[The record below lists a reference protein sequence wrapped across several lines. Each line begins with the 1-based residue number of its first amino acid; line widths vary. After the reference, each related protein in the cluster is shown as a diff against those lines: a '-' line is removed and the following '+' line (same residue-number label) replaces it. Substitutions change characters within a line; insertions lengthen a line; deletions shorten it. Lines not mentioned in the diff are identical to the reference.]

1 MIKYLSLL
9 IIICSA
15 FPLCPED
22 IIVISDTPG
31 DDYGMGRVT
40 YPEDPMYNPGIFD
53 IVEFRVVQE
62 EDNYLFTIAV
72 AGKIEFIDH
81 REFQYSYHLADDF
94 ILPLIHIY
102 LDQDG
107 IPGSGFTS
115 LVPGVNAI
123 LAPENAWER
132 LVIVA
137 SMPERYKAELQRVQP
152 EIAYYTHIPDKINI
166 SKNKK
171 EISVAIPVKIL
182 GEGATDWGYSVLMM
196 SQEFSQTIM
205 KNVYIRE
212 VKSTASLHNFGGGE
226 GGLFKK
232 IDSNIIDLIVPANK
246 DQRQI
251 LSSYNED
258 SQQLA
263 TIYAVYPDSRQQG
276 VIAQVGEVKQITP
289 EKIVISL
296 GSDQGVYEESRLLI
310 DNRIVVIARD
320 VFPELTIAVF
330 LEPDDWQTVEI
341 GMMATILK

>member
-1 MIKYLSLL
+1 MIND
-9 IIICSA
+9 
-15 FPLCPED
+15 PL
-22 IIVISDTPG
+22 G
-31 DDYGMGRVT
+31 DDYGKGRVV

-53 IVEFRVVQE
+53 IMEFRVAQE

-72 AGKIEFIDH
+72 AGKIEFVDH
-81 REFQYSYHLADDF
+81 REFQYSYHLAEDF

-102 LDQDG
+102 LDQDR
-107 IPGSGFTS
+107 ISGSGFTS
-115 LVPGVNAI
+115 LVPGVNAT
-123 LAPENAWER
+123 LAPENAWEK

-137 SMPERYKAELQRVQP
+137 AMPERYLAELQRVQP
-152 EIAYYTHIPDKINI
+152 EIAYYTHIPDKISI

-182 GEGATDWGYSVLMM
+182 GEGAGDWGYSVLMM

-232 IDSNIIDLIVPANK
+232 IDSNIIDLIVPANMN
-246 DQRQI
+246 QRQI
-251 LSSYNED
+251 LSSYQED

-263 TIYAVYPDSRQQG
+263 TIYAVYPGSRVQERT
-276 VIAQVGEVKQITP
+276 AQVGEVKQITP
-289 EKIVISL
+289 EKIVINL
-296 GSDQGVYEESRLLI
+296 GSDQGVYEEGRLLI

-320 VFPELTIAVF
+320 VFPELTIASF
-330 LEPDDWQTVEI
+330 LESNAWESIEI
-341 GMMATILK
+341 GMKATVLK